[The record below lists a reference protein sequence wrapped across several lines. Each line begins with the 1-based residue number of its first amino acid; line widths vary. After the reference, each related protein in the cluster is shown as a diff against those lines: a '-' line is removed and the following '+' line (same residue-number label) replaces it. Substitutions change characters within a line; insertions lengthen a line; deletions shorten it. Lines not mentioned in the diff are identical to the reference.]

1 MTRLPR
7 RCRPLY
13 VDSLVVTDRLSVV
26 RDGVACIRRIT
37 VDQLRAL
44 AYSRIVNCTV
54 DRRNAWL
61 AAELIGRPLPPPRE
75 DCPEDVK
82 HILLLPPLILLT
94 YL

>member
-1 MTRLPR
+1 MTRR
-7 RCRPLY
+7 RCGLPTAVGR
-13 VDSLVVTDRLSVV
+13 LVVTDRMSVL
-26 RDGVACIRRIT
+26 RDGVACLRRAAP
-37 VDQLRAL
+37 DRLRAL
-44 AYSRIVNCTV
+44 AAGADLINCTV

>member
-13 VDSLVVTDRLSVV
+13 VDSFVVTDRLSVV

>member
-13 VDSLVVTDRLSVV
+13 VDSFVVTDRLSVV

-61 AAELIGRPLPPPRE
+61 AAELFQTPLPPPLDE
-75 DCPEDVK
+75 CPEDVK
-82 HILLLPPLILLT
+82 HVLLVPSFILFV
-94 YL
+94 YF